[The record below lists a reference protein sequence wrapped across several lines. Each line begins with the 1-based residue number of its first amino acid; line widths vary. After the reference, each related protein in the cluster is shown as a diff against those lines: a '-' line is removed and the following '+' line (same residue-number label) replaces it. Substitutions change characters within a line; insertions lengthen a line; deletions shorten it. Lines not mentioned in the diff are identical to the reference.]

1 MTRISEK
8 QREHLEYMRSLR
20 PADWRNTK
28 GAPTKEKLVR
38 DYQKEHP
45 TATRYRCAKDL
56 QISINTVKKWWNNKC
71 KIVNNIQKS
80 HPQFLEYVQKRYRLG
95 NIDD

>member
-1 MTRISEK
+1 MEVQENMTRISEK

-71 KIVNNIQKS
+71 KIVNNI
-80 HPQFLEYVQKRYRLG
+80 
-95 NIDD
+95 